1 MSHPDAWDLYDW
13 DESEY
18 LATLMDEQ
26 SRDSVRMY
34 LAVYGDAIEARVR
47 ECLAN
52 ARDLAA
58 NGQFGLSLIRSAT
71 ASELIIGYL
80 VVRPLVQGAFM
91 LEQCSGILTDR
102 IIHASRRNDRE
113 LLPPLVRQWGIDL
126 DGLLLPAGSPLWQR
140 LVEKEGLWANRGAY
154 LHTSRS
160 VSEDAAQQGIEAVE
174 LLLSGLVEPLALQFQ
189 LSWPSTPWHS
199 TAFPTLTRTTE
210 PRDPIGERS

>member
-91 LEQCSGILTDR
+91 LEQWAGILTDR

-140 LVEKEGLWANRGAY
+140 LVEKEGLWANRGVPPHFTLGVRGRCPARHRGGGAVAQR
-154 LHTSRS
+154 LGGTTGPAVPALMAEHPMALNS
-160 VSEDAAQQGIEAVE
+160 VSNPD
-174 LLLSGLVEPLALQFQ
+174 
-189 LSWPSTPWHS
+189 
-199 TAFPTLTRTTE
+199 
-210 PRDPIGERS
+210 